1 MRALGHVVASLA
13 RYDPVV
19 YAWVQRRRRAIGVG
33 LTAYGLAGLVA
44 GILIVGATLAVGSGL
59 EPTLESIDRQ
69 RDAIVAS
76 VEHSA
81 TALDHVAT
89 LAEDA
94 AIGAGQAADVASQSA
109 DVCRRLADTLKRLAA
124 TFGSFAILGNQ
135 PFAPLAEDATQV
147 ATQLRG
153 IAIDLDALGISMSR
167 VARGIPALSAEV
179 RALSDDL
186 DTLATELASFEV
198 SADAAAAFRWLMV
211 GIVVLVAWLLVPAV
225 VSLVAGIMLLR
236 GPRPPGRA

>member
-1 MRALGHVVASLA
+1 MN
-13 RYDPVV
+13 
-19 YAWVQRRRRAIGVG
+19 AWVQRHRRAIGVG

-44 GILIVGATLAVGSGL
+44 GTLVVGAMAAVGSGL

-94 AIGAGQAADVASQSA
+94 AVGAGQAADIASQSA
-109 DVCRRLADTLKRLAA
+109 NVCLRLAATLSRLAD

-147 ATQLRG
+147 AAQLRG
-153 IAIDLDALGISMSR
+153 IALDLDALGISMSR
-167 VARGIPALSAEV
+167 VARQIPALSAEV

-225 VSLVAGIMLLR
+225 VSLVAGILLLR
-236 GPRPPGRA
+236 GPRRSGRA

>member
-1 MRALGHVVASLA
+1 
-13 RYDPVV
+13 V
-19 YAWVQRRRRAIGVG
+19 YAWVQRHRRAIGGG

-44 GILIVGATLAVGSGL
+44 GTLIVGATLAVGSGL

-94 AIGAGQAADVASQSA
+94 ALAVGQAADISSQA
-109 DVCRRLADTLKRLAA
+109 ANVCLRLADTLSRLAS
-124 TFGSFAILGNQ
+124 TFESFAILGNQ
-135 PFAPLAEDATQV
+135 PFAPLAADAAQV
-147 ATQLRG
+147 AAQLRG
-153 IAIDLDALGISMSR
+153 IAVDLDALGISMDR
-167 VARGIPALSAEV
+167 IAREIPALSTEV

-186 DTLATELASFEV
+186 DTLATELASFEL
-198 SADAAAAFRWLMV
+198 SANAAAAFRWLMV
-211 GIVVLVAWLLVPAV
+211 GVVVLVAWLLVPAV
-225 VSLVAGIMLLR
+225 VSLVAGILLLR
-236 GPRPPGRA
+236 GPRPPGRT